1 MYADQFATTGS
12 SHRIGALFLQEMTH
26 RVDAC
31 ALARVY
37 NAPRFTCDLPRISRF
52 PVALVFMP
60 PGPGLGQSAGS
71 GTQGASP
78 CPFRHALRA
87 VGPISSQLATG
98 R

>member
-37 NAPRFTCDLPRISRF
+37 NAPRFTCDPFAYRAFL
-52 PVALVFMP
+52 LT
-60 PGPGLGQSAGS
+60 PG
-71 GTQGASP
+71 
-78 CPFRHALRA
+78 
-87 VGPISSQLATG
+87 
-98 R
+98 